1 MDKAEAIKIKEYDS
15 DGNAVE
21 YDVIMIYDS
30 DVTEKRYVFYTDGS
44 RTASGSTGIR
54 VGFVEE
60 REGKVTIT
68 SVTNP
73 VEQQMLSEI
82 YAEHIAGVKN
92 NEE

>member
-1 MDKAEAIKIKEYDS
+1 MDKTEAIKIKEYDS
-15 DGNAVE
+15 NGNEIE

-30 DVTEKRYVFYTDGS
+30 DVTDKRYVFYTDGS
-44 RTASGSTGIR
+44 KTYSGSTGIR

-73 VEQQMLSEI
+73 IEQQMLSEI
-82 YAEHIAGVKN
+82 YEEHIAGGKK
-92 NEE
+92 